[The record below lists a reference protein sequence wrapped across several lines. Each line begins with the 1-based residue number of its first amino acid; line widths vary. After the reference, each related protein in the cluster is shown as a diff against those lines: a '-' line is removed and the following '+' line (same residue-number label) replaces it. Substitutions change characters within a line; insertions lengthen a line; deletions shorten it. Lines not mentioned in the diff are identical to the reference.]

1 MSRTDRVAFRQTCA
15 QTKQQ
20 GAGALHKQ
28 AYETGHARQAG
39 ALQVHAQC
47 IATRQKHALHRR
59 TQDVWLLLPLVGALC
74 TMRNCCCETLQRPNL
89 LHTPDHRRVLHMYV
103 FTPGAVVFCKSLCSS
118 HVPEQNVHVSGCMD
132 QHDTAYSS
140 YIQLPP
146 VLCLRSAVHRRTAA
160 HVCSR
165 RALHMRV
172 VATAHPSLDTRT
184 PRTATHT
191 HTTSPNPLVSHTT
204 VLPKPKPAASTAP
217 KICLLCSGS
226 KPPAFLYPSLA
237 GGTNQ
242 SRTYPPTPTHTHN

>member
-1 MSRTDRVAFRQTCA
+1 M
-15 QTKQQ
+15 
-20 GAGALHKQ
+20 HKQ
-28 AYETGHARQAG
+28 AYEAGHARQAG

-47 IATRQKHALHRR
+47 TATRQQHALHRR

-74 TMRNCCCETLQRPNL
+74 TMRNCCLKHCNDLTYSTLQ
-89 LHTPDHRRVLHMYV
+89 TTGESFTCMY
-103 FTPGAVVFCKSLCSS
+103 AVVFCESLCSS
-118 HVPEQNVHVSGCMD
+118 HVPEQTVHVSGCMD

-184 PRTATHT
+184 PRTATHP

-242 SRTYPPTPTHTHN
+242 SGTYPPTQSHTHN